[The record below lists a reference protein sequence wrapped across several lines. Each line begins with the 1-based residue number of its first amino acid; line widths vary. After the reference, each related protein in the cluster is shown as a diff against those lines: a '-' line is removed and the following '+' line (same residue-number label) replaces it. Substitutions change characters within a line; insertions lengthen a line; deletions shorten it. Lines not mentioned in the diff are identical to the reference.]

1 MRVGHVPADGRAA
14 VVTFVM
20 CTPSATHYPAT
31 LPTPAVDSRGH
42 RPIINSLICH
52 LLFPPPAPPCS
63 QQLDKLRAEVRAI
76 VAAPKNC
83 LPFLQPGRLVRVLPP
98 EQPGEAAAAAAPA
111 AAAAAAAA
119 AGGSG
124 DGGGGSGSGVLGVV
138 INFERAGKQQQG
150 EGEES
155 GITSSSRG
163 SRGGKGGGHYIV
175 DVLCNCSEDSLRH
188 QSSKR

>member
-1 MRVGHVPADGRAA
+1 MAS
-14 VVTFVM
+14 T
-20 CTPSATHYPAT
+20 
-31 LPTPAVDSRGH
+31 DSH
-42 RPIINSLICH
+42 QH
-52 LLFPPPAPPCS
+52 TPPPIYARS
-63 QQLDKLRAEVRAI
+63 QQLEKLRGEVRAI
-76 VAAPKNC
+76 VTAPKNC

-119 AGGSG
+119 AAGGSG
-124 DGGGGSGSGVLGVV
+124 GGGGGGGVPGVV

-150 EGEES
+150 EPEDS
-155 GITSSSRG
+155 TTSSRG
-163 SRGGKGGGHYIV
+163 SKGGGQYIV